1 MKNEPTKNSS
11 AIPIVIIILV
21 LAAVVG
27 GAWWLYS
34 QSKEAAVN
42 GSTANGNTAKANTS
56 RTPQLNAPPGAAPPN
71 MLGSPTASVTV
82 EEFADFQCPTCAST
96 HPIMKEIQSTYGS
109 KIRFIFREFPLTMHP
124 KAYDAAVA
132 AEAAGL
138 QGKFW
143 AMQDQ
148 LFTNQ
153 QTWASPSA
161 NHKELWS
168 GYAQKIGL
176 NVQQWENDVS
186 GMSAKSRV
194 DQDMAR
200 AKGLNV
206 SSTPSVYVNGE
217 LVPFPEMNVAGLRRI
232 IDAELQK
239 SPVNPAPASAS
250 SSAPVNGGA
259 SNANLKPAGNAGSN
273 NTGNT
278 PPTKK

>member
-1 MKNEPTKNSS
+1 MKNEPKKNNST
-11 AIPIVIIILV
+11 AVPLVIIVLV
-21 LAAVVG
+21 LVGVVG

-34 QSKEAAVN
+34 QSKATGNTNVN
-42 GSTANGNTAKANTS
+42 NSTANAA
-56 RTPQLNAPPGAAPPN
+56 RTPQKVTNAPPGATPPN

-82 EEFADFQCPTCAST
+82 EEFADFQCPTCGST

-109 KIRFIFREFPLTMHP
+109 KIRFVFREFPLTMHE

-132 AEAAGL
+132 AEAAGM

-161 NHKELWS
+161 DHRQIWS
-168 GYAQKIGL
+168 EYAQKIGL
-176 NVQQWENDVS
+176 NVQQWQNDVS
-186 GMSAKSRV
+186 GIAAKSRV
-194 DQDMAR
+194 DQDMQR
-200 AKGLNV
+200 GKGMNV

-239 SPVNPAPASAS
+239 NPSNPAPASAS
-250 SSAPVNGGA
+250 SSGQVSAPTNNA
-259 SNANLKPAGNAGSN
+259 NSKPANNSNSNAK
-273 NTGNT
+273 
-278 PPTKK
+278 